1 MNASQYDWSYIRSEL
16 NPNDLAR
23 IDNRILILHN
33 SLIVEYDF
41 NGNEVNRYD
50 LKSMHNLNQVKSFEI
65 DKNENIWIFDND
77 NSIIVLDKEYQFISD
92 FTYLDIDKLNS
103 CESVSI
109 NNSDHYLC
117 SYLSQGSLGV
127 LDFIYDFKGRPT
139 YLDYYVVKQGIAS
152 DDIFIDLDVSEDKI
166 FLTTINEVNFADL
179 DSNLKLPSSWELKDS
194 HVNCLSSIFL
204 SDFFVFTNAQDN
216 TIDIMNLNDSIIQNL
231 PYSNSKFVKLFNIDA
246 SSLGLI
252 LNDEIVILEYDV
264 TINQFNVTKTFP
276 LDSSQYV
283 KGIFFNNYIFCSILN
298 QGLKI
303 IPMIGEAV
311 NVVLDTPSIDNYTS
325 IKILE
330 DNGFVAA
337 GMISEQDNSYSS
349 ILHYKDGNYFNYIP
363 ENNINSYNTNDSFNA
378 ISIDY
383 VVGNFSPSS
392 IIEMENSNIIF
403 SNSGLYPNSDRSGGV
418 VEIDLDNQQIVNIF
432 NSENTGVLG
441 GLNGIYNP
449 SWNSNYMVINQIIEN
464 NGILYI
470 VNPYNE
476 LYGKIITYY
485 NPNSQLWGGLNI
497 DEQSYYLPQEIT
509 FDKNGQIWIGFDRE
523 NNLAGDE
530 LYSSGGVRYL
540 NNNNQLVEPGNSN
553 ELVGGSNVDVLSLDI
568 CNYDN
573 LDILWVLTGSG
584 LQGYTISNNQLS
596 AVSNLDYFIESQFSK
611 GDRVKCDEN
620 SNVWVTTRHSG
631 IRVILSETSYT
642 EYWPSYIG
650 FRQSNSGL
658 LSDVV
663 YDIDFNANTGEAYI
677 STDLGISVLK
687 TPFTQFHEPDRGKY
701 DLSFSHNPFLVPK
714 NEQVA
719 ISNFPIGST
728 VKVMDLSGRLV
739 YEYKNNSFSE
749 YLWDGKDFN
758 GNYLSSG
765 IYIVISSHFENK
777 NGIGKIA
784 IIREE

>member
-1 MNASQYDWSYIRSEL
+1 LNASQYDWSYIRSEL

-23 IDNRILILHN
+23 IDNRILILYN

-103 CESVSI
+103 CKSVSI

-152 DDIFIDLDVSEDKI
+152 DDIFVDLDVSEDKI

-204 SDFFVFTNAQDN
+204 SDFFVFTNGQDN

-497 DEQSYYLPQEIT
+497 DDQSYYLPQEIT

-523 NNLAGDE
+523 NNLAGNE

-663 YDIDFNANTGEAYI
+663 YDIDFNTNTGEAYI

-765 IYIVISSHFENK
+765 IYIVTSSHFENK

>member
-1 MNASQYDWSYIRSEL
+1 M
-16 NPNDLAR
+16 
-23 IDNRILILHN
+23 
-33 SLIVEYDF
+33 IVEYDF
-41 NGNEVNRYD
+41 NGNEVSRYD
-50 LKSMHNLNQVKSFEI
+50 LKSMHNLNQVENFEI
-65 DKNENIWIFDND
+65 DINDNIWLFDND
-77 NSIIVLDKEYQFISD
+77 NSIIVLDKGYQFISD

-139 YLDYYVVKQGIAS
+139 YLDYYVVKQGIAL
-152 DDIFIDLDVSEDKI
+152 DDIFVDLDVSEDKI
-166 FLTTINEVNFADL
+166 FLTTIDEVNFADL

-194 HVNCLSSIFL
+194 YVSCLSSIFL
-204 SDFFVFTNAQDN
+204 SDFFVFTNGQDN

-231 PYSNSKFVKLFNIDA
+231 PYSNSKFVNLFNLDEN
-246 SSLGLI
+246 SLGLI
-252 LNDEIVILEYDV
+252 LNDEIVILEYDF

-283 KGIFFNNYIFCSILN
+283 KGMFFNNYIFCSVLN

-303 IPMIGEAV
+303 IPMLGEPL
-311 NVVLDTPSIDNYTS
+311 NVVLDTPSIDKYTT
-325 IKILE
+325 IKVLE
-330 DNGFVAA
+330 DDGFVAA

-349 ILHYKDGNYFNYIP
+349 ILHYKDGNYFNFIP
-363 ENNINSYNTNDSFNA
+363 ENNINSYNTNESFNA

-432 NSENTGVLG
+432 NSENTGALG

-485 NPNSQLWGGLNI
+485 NPNSELWGGLNI
-497 DEQSYYLPQEIT
+497 EDQSYYLPQEIT

-523 NNLAGDE
+523 NNLAGNE

-631 IRVILSETSYT
+631 IRVILSETGYT

-663 YDIDFNANTGEAYI
+663 YDIDFNTNTGEAYI

-765 IYIVISSHFENK
+765 IYIVTSSHFENK

>member
-16 NPNDLAR
+16 NPNDLAT

-152 DDIFIDLDVSEDKI
+152 DDIFVDLDVSEDKI
-166 FLTTINEVNFADL
+166 FLTTINEVNFADF

-194 HVNCLSSIFL
+194 YVNCLSSIFL
-204 SDFFVFTNAQDN
+204 SDFFVFTNGQDN

-497 DEQSYYLPQEIT
+497 DDQSYYLPQEIT

-523 NNLAGDE
+523 NNLAGNE

-663 YDIDFNANTGEAYI
+663 YDIDFNTNTGEAYI

-765 IYIVISSHFENK
+765 IYIVTSSHFENK

>member
-152 DDIFIDLDVSEDKI
+152 DDIFVDLDVSEDKI

-204 SDFFVFTNAQDN
+204 SDFFVFTNGQDN

-497 DEQSYYLPQEIT
+497 DDQSYYLPQEIT

-663 YDIDFNANTGEAYI
+663 YDIDFNTNTGEAYI

-765 IYIVISSHFENK
+765 IYIVTSSHFENK

>member
-23 IDNRILILHN
+23 IDNRILVLYN

-50 LKSMHNLNQVKSFEI
+50 LKSMHNLNKVESFEI
-65 DKNENIWIFDND
+65 DINENIWIFNND

-127 LDFIYDFKGRPT
+127 LDFIYDFKGRPI

-152 DDIFIDLDVSEDKI
+152 DDIFVDLDVSEDKI

-179 DSNLKLPSSWELKDS
+179 DSNLKLPSSWELNDS
-194 HVNCLSSIFL
+194 YVNCLSSIFL
-204 SDFFVFTNAQDN
+204 SDFFIFTNGQDN

-231 PYSNSKFVKLFNIDA
+231 PYSSSKFVNLFNLDA

-264 TINQFNVTKTFP
+264 TVDQFNVTKNFP

-283 KGIFFNNYIFCSILN
+283 KANFFNNYISCSILN

-303 IPMIGEAV
+303 IPMIGESMHIS
-311 NVVLDTPSIDNYTS
+311 LDTPSIDKYTS
-325 IKILE
+325 VKVLE
-330 DNGFVAA
+330 DNGLVAA
-337 GMISEQDNSYSS
+337 GMVSEEGNSYSS

-363 ENNINSYNTNDSFNA
+363 QININSYNTNEPFNA

-418 VEIDLDNQQIVNIF
+418 IEIDLDNQQIVNIF

-441 GLNGIYNP
+441 GLNGLYNP
-449 SWNSNYMVINQIIEN
+449 SWNSNYMVINQIVEN

-476 LYGKIITYY
+476 LYGKIISYY
-485 NPNSQLWGGLNI
+485 NPNSELWGGLNI
-497 DEQSYYLPQEIT
+497 EDQSYYLPQEIT

-523 NNLAGDE
+523 NNLAGNE
-530 LYSSGGVRYL
+530 LYSIGGIRYL

-584 LQGYTISNNQLS
+584 LQGYTTSNNQLS
-596 AVSNLDYFIESQFSK
+596 AVSNLDYFVESQFSK
-611 GDRVKCDEN
+611 GDRVKCDQN

-631 IRVILSETSYT
+631 VRVILSETSYT

-663 YDIDFNANTGEAYI
+663 YDIDFNTNTGEAYI

-687 TPFTQFHEPDRGKY
+687 TPFTQFNEPDRGKY
-701 DLSFSHNPFLVPK
+701 DLSFSYNPFLVPK

-728 VKVMDLSGRLV
+728 VKVMDLRGRLV

-758 GNYLSSG
+758 GNFLSSG
-765 IYIVISSHFENK
+765 IYIVTSSHPENE

-784 IIREE
+784 IIREQ

>member
-1 MNASQYDWSYIRSEL
+1 LNASQYDWSYIRSEL

-152 DDIFIDLDVSEDKI
+152 DDIFVDLDVSEDKI

-194 HVNCLSSIFL
+194 YVNCLSSIFL
-204 SDFFVFTNAQDN
+204 SDFFVFTNGQDN

-523 NNLAGDE
+523 NNLAGNE

-663 YDIDFNANTGEAYI
+663 YDIDFNTNTGEAYI

-765 IYIVISSHFENK
+765 IYIVTSSHFENK

>member
-1 MNASQYDWSYIRSEL
+1 MNANQYDWSYIRSEL
-16 NPNDLAR
+16 NSNDLAR
-23 IDNRILILHN
+23 IDNRILVLYN
-33 SLIVEYDF
+33 SMIVEYDF
-41 NGNEVNRYD
+41 NGNEVSRYD
-50 LKSMHNLNQVKSFEI
+50 LKSMHNLNQVENFEI
-65 DKNENIWIFDND
+65 DINDNIWLFDND

-139 YLDYYVVKQGIAS
+139 YLDYYVVKQGIAL
-152 DDIFIDLDVSEDKI
+152 DNIFVDLDVSEDKI
-166 FLTTINEVNFADL
+166 FLTTIDEVNFADL

-194 HVNCLSSIFL
+194 YVNCLSSIFL
-204 SDFFVFTNAQDN
+204 SDFFVFTNGQDN

-231 PYSNSKFVKLFNIDA
+231 PYSNSKFVNLFNLDA

-283 KGIFFNNYIFCSILN
+283 KGMFFNNYIFCSVLN

-303 IPMIGEAV
+303 IPIIGEPL
-311 NVVLDTPSIDNYTS
+311 NVVLDTPSIDKYTT
-325 IKILE
+325 IKVLE
-330 DNGFVAA
+330 DDGFVAA

-378 ISIDY
+378 IAIDY

-432 NSENTGVLG
+432 NSENTGALG

-485 NPNSQLWGGLNI
+485 NPNSELWGGLNI
-497 DEQSYYLPQEIT
+497 EDQSYYLPQEIT

-523 NNLAGDE
+523 NNLAGNE

-663 YDIDFNANTGEAYI
+663 YDIDFNTNTGEAYI

-765 IYIVISSHFENK
+765 IYIVTSSHFENK

>member
-50 LKSMHNLNQVKSFEI
+50 LKSMHNLNQVESFEI

-152 DDIFIDLDVSEDKI
+152 DDIFVDLDVSEDKI

-204 SDFFVFTNAQDN
+204 SDFFVFTNGQDN

-231 PYSNSKFVKLFNIDA
+231 PYSNSKFVKLFNLDA

-252 LNDEIVILEYDV
+252 LNDEIVILEYDI

-276 LDSSQYV
+276 LDYSQYV

-311 NVVLDTPSIDNYTS
+311 NVVLDTPSIDNYTT

-363 ENNINSYNTNDSFNA
+363 ENNISSYNTNDSFNA

-383 VVGNFSPSS
+383 IVGNFSPSS

-441 GLNGIYNP
+441 GLDGIYNP
-449 SWNSNYMVINQIIEN
+449 SWNSNYMVINQIIES

-476 LYGKIITYY
+476 LYGRIIAYY
-485 NPNSQLWGGLNI
+485 NPNSELWGGLNI
-497 DEQSYYLPQEIT
+497 EDQSYYLPQEIT

-523 NNLAGDE
+523 NNLAGNE

-611 GDRVKCDEN
+611 GDRVKCDQN
-620 SNVWVTTRHSG
+620 SNVWVITRHSG

-663 YDIDFNANTGEAYI
+663 YDIDFNTNTGEAYI

-765 IYIVISSHFENK
+765 IYIVTSSHFENK

>member
-1 MNASQYDWSYIRSEL
+1 LNASQYDWSYIRSEL

-152 DDIFIDLDVSEDKI
+152 DDIFVDLDVSEDKI

-194 HVNCLSSIFL
+194 YVNCLSSIFL
-204 SDFFVFTNAQDN
+204 SDFFVFTNGQDN

-497 DEQSYYLPQEIT
+497 DDQSYYLPQEIT

-523 NNLAGDE
+523 NNLAGNE

-663 YDIDFNANTGEAYI
+663 YDIDFNTNTGEAYI

-765 IYIVISSHFENK
+765 IYIVTSSHFENK

>member
-1 MNASQYDWSYIRSEL
+1 MNANQYDWSYIRSEL
-16 NPNDLAR
+16 NSNDLAR
-23 IDNRILILHN
+23 IDNRILVLYN
-33 SLIVEYDF
+33 SMIVEYDF
-41 NGNEVNRYD
+41 NGNEVSRYD
-50 LKSMHNLNQVKSFEI
+50 LKSMHNLNQVENFEI
-65 DKNENIWIFDND
+65 DINDNIWLFDND

-139 YLDYYVVKQGIAS
+139 YLDYYVVKQGIAL
-152 DDIFIDLDVSEDKI
+152 DDIFVDLDVSEDKI
-166 FLTTINEVNFADL
+166 FLTTIDEVNFADL

-194 HVNCLSSIFL
+194 YVNCLSSIFL
-204 SDFFVFTNAQDN
+204 SDFFVFTNGQDN

-231 PYSNSKFVKLFNIDA
+231 PYSNSKFVNLFNLDEN
-246 SSLGLI
+246 SLGLI

-283 KGIFFNNYIFCSILN
+283 KGMFFNNYIFCSVLN

-303 IPMIGEAV
+303 IPIIGEPL
-311 NVVLDTPSIDNYTS
+311 NVVLDTPSIDKYTT
-325 IKILE
+325 IKVLE
-330 DNGFVAA
+330 DDGFVAA

-349 ILHYKDGNYFNYIP
+349 ILHYKDGNYFNFIP
-363 ENNINSYNTNDSFNA
+363 ENNINSYNTNESFNA

-432 NSENTGVLG
+432 NSENTGALG

-485 NPNSQLWGGLNI
+485 NPNSELWGGLNI
-497 DEQSYYLPQEIT
+497 EDQSYYLPQEIT

-523 NNLAGDE
+523 NNLAGNE

-631 IRVILSETSYT
+631 IRVILSETGYT

-663 YDIDFNANTGEAYI
+663 YDIDFNTNTGEAYI

-765 IYIVISSHFENK
+765 IYIVTSSHFENK

>member
-152 DDIFIDLDVSEDKI
+152 DDIFVDLDVSEDKI

-194 HVNCLSSIFL
+194 YVNCLSSIFL
-204 SDFFVFTNAQDN
+204 SDFFVFTNGQDN

-523 NNLAGDE
+523 NNLAGNE

-663 YDIDFNANTGEAYI
+663 YDIDFNTNTGEAYI

-765 IYIVISSHFENK
+765 IYIVTSSHFENK

>member
-1 MNASQYDWSYIRSEL
+1 MNANQYDWSYIRSEL
-16 NPNDLAR
+16 NSNDLAR
-23 IDNRILILHN
+23 IDNRILVLYN
-33 SLIVEYDF
+33 SMIVEYDF
-41 NGNEVNRYD
+41 NGNEVSRYD
-50 LKSMHNLNQVKSFEI
+50 LKSMHNLNQVENFEI
-65 DKNENIWIFDND
+65 DINDNIWLFDND

-103 CESVSI
+103 CKSVSI

-139 YLDYYVVKQGIAS
+139 YLDYYVVKQGIAL
-152 DDIFIDLDVSEDKI
+152 DDIFVDLDVSEDKI
-166 FLTTINEVNFADL
+166 FLTTIDEVNFADL

-194 HVNCLSSIFL
+194 YVSCLSSIFL
-204 SDFFVFTNAQDN
+204 SDFFVFTNGQDN

-231 PYSNSKFVKLFNIDA
+231 PYSNSKFVNLFNLDEN
-246 SSLGLI
+246 SLGLI

-276 LDSSQYV
+276 LDSSQYI
-283 KGIFFNNYIFCSILN
+283 KGMFFNNYIFCSVLN

-303 IPMIGEAV
+303 IPMLGEPL
-311 NVVLDTPSIDNYTS
+311 NVVLDTPSIDKYTT
-325 IKILE
+325 IKVLE
-330 DNGFVAA
+330 DDGFVAA

-349 ILHYKDGNYFNYIP
+349 ILHYKDGNYFNFIP
-363 ENNINSYNTNDSFNA
+363 ENNINSYNTNESFNA

-432 NSENTGVLG
+432 NSENTGALG

-485 NPNSQLWGGLNI
+485 NPNSELWGGLNI
-497 DEQSYYLPQEIT
+497 EDQSYYLPQEIT

-523 NNLAGDE
+523 NNLAGNE

-663 YDIDFNANTGEAYI
+663 YDIDFNTNTGEAYI

-765 IYIVISSHFENK
+765 IYIVTSSHFENK

>member
-23 IDNRILILHN
+23 IDNRILVLYN

-50 LKSMHNLNQVKSFEI
+50 LKSMHNLNKVESFEI
-65 DKNENIWIFDND
+65 DINENIWIFDND
-77 NSIIVLDKEYQFISD
+77 NSIIVLDKEYQLISD

-152 DDIFIDLDVSEDKI
+152 DDIFVDLDVSENKI
-166 FLTTINEVNFADL
+166 LLTTTNEVNFADL
-179 DSNLKLPSSWELKDS
+179 DSNLKLPSSWEIKDS
-194 HVNCLSSIFL
+194 YENCLSSIFL
-204 SDFFVFTNAQDN
+204 SDFFVFTNGQDN

-231 PYSNSKFVKLFNIDA
+231 PYSNSKFVNLFNLDA

-252 LNDEIVILEYDV
+252 LNDEIVILEYDDTV
-264 TINQFNVTKTFP
+264 NQFHVTKTFP

-283 KGIFFNNYIFCSILN
+283 KGIFFNNYISCSILN

-303 IPMIGEAV
+303 IPMIGEPVHVA
-311 NVVLDTPSIDNYTS
+311 LDTPSIDKYTS
-325 IKILE
+325 IKVLE
-330 DNGFVAA
+330 DNGLVAA
-337 GMISEQDNSYSS
+337 GMVSEQDNSYSS
-349 ILHYKDGNYFNYIP
+349 VLHYKDGNYFNYIP
-363 ENNINSYNTNDSFNA
+363 QININSYNTNEPFNA
-378 ISIDY
+378 IPIDY

-418 VEIDLDNQQIVNIF
+418 IEIDLDNQQIVNIF

-441 GLNGIYNP
+441 GLNGVYNP
-449 SWNSNYMVINQIIEN
+449 SWNSNYMVINQIVEN

-476 LYGKIITYY
+476 LYGKIISYY
-485 NPNSQLWGGLNI
+485 NPNSELWGGLNI
-497 DEQSYYLPQEIT
+497 EDQSYYLPQEIT

-523 NNLAGDE
+523 NNLAGNE
-530 LYSSGGVRYL
+530 LYSSGGIRYL
-540 NNNNQLVEPGNSN
+540 NNNNQLVEPGNSS

-573 LDILWVLTGSG
+573 LDILWILTGSG

-631 IRVILSETSYT
+631 VRVILSETSYT

-663 YDIDFNANTGEAYI
+663 YDIDFNTNTGEAYI
-677 STDLGISVLK
+677 GTDLGISVLK
-687 TPFTQFHEPDRGKY
+687 TPFTQFRQPDRGKY

-749 YLWDGKDFN
+749 YLWDGKDIN
-758 GNYLSSG
+758 GNFLSSG
-765 IYIVISSHFENK
+765 IYIVTSSHPENK

-784 IIREE
+784 IIREQ

>member
-1 MNASQYDWSYIRSEL
+1 MNANQYDWSYIRSEL
-16 NPNDLAR
+16 NSNDLAR
-23 IDNRILILHN
+23 IDNRILVLYN
-33 SLIVEYDF
+33 SMIVEYDF
-41 NGNEVNRYD
+41 NGNEVSRYD
-50 LKSMHNLNQVKSFEI
+50 LKSMHNLNQVENFEI
-65 DKNENIWIFDND
+65 DINDNIWLFDND

-139 YLDYYVVKQGIAS
+139 YLDYYVVKQGIAM
-152 DDIFIDLDVSEDKI
+152 DDIFVDLDVSEDKI
-166 FLTTINEVNFADL
+166 FLTTIDEVNFADL

-194 HVNCLSSIFL
+194 YVNCLSSIFL
-204 SDFFVFTNAQDN
+204 SDFFVFTNGQDN

-231 PYSNSKFVKLFNIDA
+231 PFSNSKFVNLFNLDEN
-246 SSLGLI
+246 SLGLI

-283 KGIFFNNYIFCSILN
+283 KGMFFNNYIFCSVLN

-303 IPMIGEAV
+303 IPMLGEPL
-311 NVVLDTPSIDNYTS
+311 NVVLDTPSIDKYTT
-325 IKILE
+325 IKVLE
-330 DNGFVAA
+330 DDGFVAA

-349 ILHYKDGNYFNYIP
+349 ILHYKDGNYFNFIP
-363 ENNINSYNTNDSFNA
+363 ENNINSYNTNESFNA

-432 NSENTGVLG
+432 NSENTGALG

-485 NPNSQLWGGLNI
+485 NPNSELWGGLNI
-497 DEQSYYLPQEIT
+497 EDQSYYLPQEIT

-523 NNLAGDE
+523 NNLAGNE

-663 YDIDFNANTGEAYI
+663 YDIDFNTNTGEAYI

-765 IYIVISSHFENK
+765 IYIVTSSHFENK

>member
-1 MNASQYDWSYIRSEL
+1 MNANQYDWSYIRSEL

-23 IDNRILILHN
+23 IDNRILVLYN

-50 LKSMHNLNQVKSFEI
+50 LKSMHNLNQVESFEVDI
-65 DKNENIWIFDND
+65 NDNIWIFDND

-103 CESVSI
+103 CESVII
-109 NNSDHYLC
+109 NNSDHHLC
-117 SYLSQGSLGV
+117 SYISQGSLGV
-127 LDFIYDFKGRPT
+127 LDFIYDSKGRPT
-139 YLDYYVVKQGIAS
+139 YSDYYVVKQGIVS
-152 DDIFIDLDVSEDKI
+152 DDIFVDLDVSEDKI

-194 HVNCLSSIFL
+194 YFNCLSSIFL
-204 SDFFVFTNAQDN
+204 SDFFVFTNGQDN

-231 PYSNSKFVKLFNIDA
+231 PYSSNKFVNLFNLDA

-264 TINQFNVTKTFP
+264 TANQFNVIKNLS

-283 KGIFFNNYIFCSILN
+283 KAIFFNNYISCSILN

-303 IPMIGEAV
+303 IPTIGEPMHIA
-311 NVVLDTPSIDNYTS
+311 LDTPSIDKYTS
-325 IKILE
+325 IKVLE
-330 DNGFVAA
+330 DNGLVAA
-337 GMISEQDNSYSS
+337 GMVSEEDNSYSS

-363 ENNINSYNTNDSFNA
+363 QNNINNYNTNEPFNA

-392 IIEMENSNIIF
+392 IVEIENSNIIF

-418 VEIDLDNQQIVNIF
+418 IEINLDSQQIVNIF

-441 GLNGIYNP
+441 GLNGVYNP
-449 SWNSNYMVINQIIEN
+449 SWNSNYMVINQIVEN

-476 LYGKIITYY
+476 LYGKIISYY
-485 NPNSQLWGGLNI
+485 NPNSELWGGLNV
-497 DEQSYYLPQEIT
+497 ENQSYFLPQEIT

-523 NNLAGDE
+523 NNLAGNE
-530 LYSSGGVRYL
+530 LYSSGGIRYL
-540 NNNNQLVEPGNSN
+540 NNNNQLVEPGNTN

-568 CNYDN
+568 CSYDN

-596 AVSNLDYFIESQFSK
+596 AVSNLDYFVESQFSK
-611 GDRVKCDEN
+611 GDRIKCDLN
-620 SNVWVTTRHSG
+620 SNIWVTTRHSG
-631 IRVILSETSYT
+631 VRVILSETSYT

-663 YDIDFNANTGEAYI
+663 YDIDFNVNTGEAYI
-677 STDLGISVLK
+677 STDLGISILK
-687 TPFTQFHEPDRGKY
+687 TPFTKFHEPDRGKY

-728 VKVMDLSGRLV
+728 VKVMDLRGRLV

-749 YLWDGKDFN
+749 YLWDGKDIN
-758 GNYLSSG
+758 GNFLNSG
-765 IYIVISSHFENK
+765 IYIVTSTHPDNK
-777 NGIGKIA
+777 NGLGKIA
-784 IIREE
+784 IIREK

>member
-152 DDIFIDLDVSEDKI
+152 DDIFVDLDVSEDKI

-204 SDFFVFTNAQDN
+204 SDFFVFTNGQDN

-497 DEQSYYLPQEIT
+497 DDQSYYLPQEIT

-523 NNLAGDE
+523 NNLAGNE

-663 YDIDFNANTGEAYI
+663 YDIDFNTNTGEAYI

-765 IYIVISSHFENK
+765 IYIVTSSHFENK

>member
-23 IDNRILILHN
+23 IDNRILILYN

-41 NGNEVNRYD
+41 NGNEINRYD
-50 LKSMHNLNQVKSFEI
+50 LKSMHNLNQVESFEI

-152 DDIFIDLDVSEDKI
+152 DDIFVDLDVSEDKI
-166 FLTTINEVNFADL
+166 FLTTTNEVNFADL
-179 DSNLKLPSSWELKDS
+179 DSNLKLPSSWELKDY

-204 SDFFVFTNAQDN
+204 SDFFVFTNGQDN

-231 PYSNSKFVKLFNIDA
+231 PYSNSKFVKLFNLDA

-252 LNDEIVILEYDV
+252 LNDEIVVLEYDV

-276 LDSSQYV
+276 LDSSQYI

-303 IPMIGEAV
+303 IPMLGEAV

-349 ILHYKDGNYFNYIP
+349 ILHFKDGNYFNYIP

-403 SNSGLYPNSDRSGGV
+403 SNSGLYPNSDKSGGV

-485 NPNSQLWGGLNI
+485 NPISELWGGLNI
-497 DEQSYYLPQEIT
+497 EDQSYYLPQEIT

-523 NNLAGDE
+523 NNLAGNE
-530 LYSSGGVRYL
+530 LYSSGGDRYL

-663 YDIDFNANTGEAYI
+663 YDIDFNTNTGEAYI

-714 NEQVA
+714 NEQVP

-728 VKVMDLSGRLV
+728 VKVMDLSCRLV

-765 IYIVISSHFENK
+765 IYIVTSSHFENK

>member
-152 DDIFIDLDVSEDKI
+152 DDIFVDLDVSEDKI

-204 SDFFVFTNAQDN
+204 SDFFVFTNGQDN

-663 YDIDFNANTGEAYI
+663 YDIDFNTNTGEAYI

-765 IYIVISSHFENK
+765 IYIVTSSHFENK

>member
-152 DDIFIDLDVSEDKI
+152 DDIFVDLDVSEDKI

-204 SDFFVFTNAQDN
+204 SDFFVFTNGQDN

-497 DEQSYYLPQEIT
+497 DDQSYYLPQEIT

-568 CNYDN
+568 CNSDN

-663 YDIDFNANTGEAYI
+663 YDIDFNTNTGEAYI

>member
-1 MNASQYDWSYIRSEL
+1 MNANQYDWSYIRSEL

-23 IDNRILILHN
+23 IDNRILVLYN

-50 LKSMHNLNQVKSFEI
+50 LKSMHNLNQVESFEVDI
-65 DKNENIWIFDND
+65 NDNIWIFDND

-103 CESVSI
+103 CESVII
-109 NNSDHYLC
+109 NNSDHHLC
-117 SYLSQGSLGV
+117 SYISQGSLGV
-127 LDFIYDFKGRPT
+127 LDFIYDSKGRPT
-139 YLDYYVVKQGIAS
+139 YSDYYVVKQGIVS
-152 DDIFIDLDVSEDKI
+152 DDIFVDLDVSEDKI

-194 HVNCLSSIFL
+194 YFNCLSSIFL
-204 SDFFVFTNAQDN
+204 SDFFVFTNGQDN

-231 PYSNSKFVKLFNIDA
+231 PYSSNKFVNLFNLDA

-264 TINQFNVTKTFP
+264 TANQFNVIKNLS

-283 KGIFFNNYIFCSILN
+283 KAIFFNNYISCSILN

-303 IPMIGEAV
+303 IPTIGEPMHIA
-311 NVVLDTPSIDNYTS
+311 LDTPSIDKYTS
-325 IKILE
+325 IKVLE
-330 DNGFVAA
+330 DNGLVAA
-337 GMISEQDNSYSS
+337 GMVSEEDNSYSS

-363 ENNINSYNTNDSFNA
+363 QNNINNYNTNEPFNA

-392 IIEMENSNIIF
+392 IVEIENSNIIF

-418 VEIDLDNQQIVNIF
+418 IEINLDSQQIVNIF

-441 GLNGIYNP
+441 GLNGVYNP
-449 SWNSNYMVINQIIEN
+449 SWNSNYMVINQIVEN

-476 LYGKIITYY
+476 LYGKIISYY
-485 NPNSQLWGGLNI
+485 NPNSELWGGLNV
-497 DEQSYYLPQEIT
+497 ENQSYFLPQEIT

-523 NNLAGDE
+523 NNLAGNE
-530 LYSSGGVRYL
+530 LYSSGGIRYL
-540 NNNNQLVEPGNSN
+540 NNNNQLVEPGNTN

-568 CNYDN
+568 CSYDN

-596 AVSNLDYFIESQFSK
+596 AVSNLDYFVESQFSK
-611 GDRVKCDEN
+611 GDRIKCDLN
-620 SNVWVTTRHSG
+620 SNIWVTTRHSG
-631 IRVILSETSYT
+631 VRVILSETSYT

-663 YDIDFNANTGEAYI
+663 YDIDFNTNTGEAYI
-677 STDLGISVLK
+677 ATDLGISVLK
-687 TPFTQFHEPDRGKY
+687 TPFTQFNEPDRGKY

-728 VKVMDLSGRLV
+728 VKVMDLRGRLV

-749 YLWDGKDFN
+749 YLWDGKDIN
-758 GNYLSSG
+758 GNFLNSG
-765 IYIVISSHFENK
+765 IYIVTSTHPDNK
-777 NGIGKIA
+777 NGLGKIA
-784 IIREE
+784 IIREK

>member
-152 DDIFIDLDVSEDKI
+152 DDIFVDLDVSEDKI

-194 HVNCLSSIFL
+194 LVNCLSSIFL
-204 SDFFVFTNAQDN
+204 SDFFVFTNGQDN

-231 PYSNSKFVKLFNIDA
+231 PYSNSKFVNLFNLDA

-264 TINQFNVTKTFP
+264 IVNQFNVTKTFP

-392 IIEMENSNIIF
+392 IIEMENSNIVF

-497 DEQSYYLPQEIT
+497 DDQSYYLPQEIT

-523 NNLAGDE
+523 NNLAGNE

-540 NNNNQLVEPGNSN
+540 NNNNQLVEPGNSS

-663 YDIDFNANTGEAYI
+663 YDIDFNTNTGEAYI

-687 TPFTQFHEPDRGKY
+687 TPFTKFHEPDRGKY

-765 IYIVISSHFENK
+765 IYIVTSSHFENK

>member
-152 DDIFIDLDVSEDKI
+152 DDIFVDLDVSEDKI

-194 HVNCLSSIFL
+194 YVNCLSSIFL
-204 SDFFVFTNAQDN
+204 SDFFVFTNGQDN

-264 TINQFNVTKTFP
+264 TINQFNVTKIFP

-497 DEQSYYLPQEIT
+497 DDQSYYLPQEIT

-523 NNLAGDE
+523 NNLAGNE

-663 YDIDFNANTGEAYI
+663 YDIDFNTNTGEAYI

-765 IYIVISSHFENK
+765 IYIVTSSHFENK

>member
-23 IDNRILILHN
+23 IDNRILILYN

-41 NGNEVNRYD
+41 NGNEINRYD
-50 LKSMHNLNQVKSFEI
+50 LKSMHNLNQVESFEI

-152 DDIFIDLDVSEDKI
+152 DDIFVDLDVSEDKI

-204 SDFFVFTNAQDN
+204 SDFFVFTNGQDN

-231 PYSNSKFVKLFNIDA
+231 PYSNSKFVKLFNLDA

-252 LNDEIVILEYDV
+252 LNDEIVVLEYDV

-276 LDSSQYV
+276 LDSSQYI

-349 ILHYKDGNYFNYIP
+349 ILHFKDGNYFNYIP

-485 NPNSQLWGGLNI
+485 NPNSELWGGLNI
-497 DEQSYYLPQEIT
+497 EDQSYYLPQEIT

-523 NNLAGDE
+523 NNLAGNE

-663 YDIDFNANTGEAYI
+663 YDIDFNTNTGEAYI

-765 IYIVISSHFENK
+765 IYIVTSSHFENK

>member
-1 MNASQYDWSYIRSEL
+1 MNANQYDWSYIRSEL

-23 IDNRILILHN
+23 IDNRILVLYN

-41 NGNEVNRYD
+41 NGIEVNRYD
-50 LKSMHNLNQVKSFEI
+50 LKSMHNLNQVESFEI
-65 DKNENIWIFDND
+65 DINENIWIFDND
-77 NSIIVLDKEYQFISD
+77 NSIIVLDKEYQLISD

-152 DDIFIDLDVSEDKI
+152 DDIFVDLDVSEDKI

-179 DSNLKLPSSWELKDS
+179 DSNLKLPSSWEVKDYYM
-194 HVNCLSSIFL
+194 NCLSSIFL
-204 SDFFVFTNAQDN
+204 SDFFVFTNGQDN
-216 TIDIMNLNDSIIQNL
+216 TIDIMNLNGSIILNL
-231 PYSNSKFVKLFNIDA
+231 PYSSSKFVNLFNLDA

-252 LNDEIVILEYDV
+252 LNDEIAILEYDITV
-264 TINQFNVTKTFP
+264 NQFNITKTFP
-276 LDSSQYV
+276 LDSSRYV
-283 KGIFFNNYIFCSILN
+283 KGFFFNDYIFCSILN

-303 IPMIGEAV
+303 IPMIGKTV
-311 NVVLDTPSIDNYTS
+311 NVVLDTPSIDKYTS
-325 IKILE
+325 IKVLE
-330 DNGFVAA
+330 NNGFVAA

-349 ILHYKDGNYFNYIP
+349 ILHYKDGKYFNYIP
-363 ENNINSYNTNDSFNA
+363 ENNINSYNTNESFNG

-403 SNSGLYPNSDRSGGV
+403 SNSGLFPNSDRSGGV
-418 VEIDLDNQQIVNIF
+418 VEIDLNNQQIVNIF

-441 GLNGIYNP
+441 GLNGVYNP
-449 SWNSNYMVINQIIEN
+449 SWNSNYMVINQIVEN

-476 LYGKIITYY
+476 LYSKIITYY
-485 NPNSQLWGGLNI
+485 NPNSELWGGLNI
-497 DEQSYYLPQEIT
+497 EDQPYYLPQEIT

-523 NNLAGDE
+523 NNLAGNE
-530 LYSSGGVRYL
+530 LYSNGGIRYL

-553 ELVGGSNVDVLSLDI
+553 ELLGGSNVDVLSLDI

-573 LDILWVLTGSG
+573 LDILWVLTASG
-584 LQGYTISNNQLS
+584 LQGYTILNNQLS
-596 AVSNLDYFIESQFSK
+596 AISNLDYFIESQFSK

-642 EYWPSYIG
+642 EYWPSYMG

-663 YDIDFNANTGEAYI
+663 YDIDFNTNTGEAYI
-677 STDLGISVLK
+677 GTDLGITVLK
-687 TPFTQFHEPDRGKY
+687 TPFTQFQEPNRGKY

-728 VKVMDLSGRLV
+728 VKVMDLRGRLV

-749 YLWDGKDFN
+749 YLWDGKNFN

-765 IYIVISSHFENK
+765 IYIVTSSHSENK

>member
-1 MNASQYDWSYIRSEL
+1 MHASQYDWSYIRSEL
-16 NPNDLAR
+16 NPNDLDR
-23 IDNRILILHN
+23 IDNRILVLYN

-41 NGNEVNRYD
+41 NGSEANRYD
-50 LKSMHNLNQVKSFEI
+50 LKRMHNLSQVKSFEI
-65 DKNENIWIFDND
+65 DIYDNIWLFDND

-92 FTYLDIDKLNS
+92 FSYLDIDQLNN
-103 CESVSI
+103 CKSVSV
-109 NNSDHYLC
+109 NNSNHYLC
-117 SYLSQGSLGV
+117 SYLDQGSLGI
-127 LDFIYDFKGRPT
+127 LDFIYDFQGRPT
-139 YLDYYVVKQGIAS
+139 YLDYYVVKQGISS
-152 DDIFIDLDVSEDKI
+152 DDIFVDLDVSEDKI
-166 FLTTINEVNFADL
+166 LLTTANEVNIANL
-179 DSNLKLPSSWELKDS
+179 DSNLKLPSSWELEDS
-194 HVNCLSSIFL
+194 YVNCLSSIFL
-204 SDFFVFTNAQDN
+204 SDFFVFTSGQNN
-216 TIDIMNLNDSIIQNL
+216 TIDIMDLNNSLIQNL
-231 PYSNSKFVKLFNIDA
+231 PYSNSKFVNLFKLDA

-264 TINQFNVTKTFP
+264 AVGQFNATKTFSI
-276 LDSSQYV
+276 DSSKYL
-283 KGIFFNNYIFCSILN
+283 KANFFNNYIFCSILN

-303 IPMIGEAV
+303 IPILGEPVHVAI
-311 NVVLDTPSIDNYTS
+311 DTPSIDKYTT
-325 IKILE
+325 IKVLE

-337 GMISEQDNSYSS
+337 GMVTGEDDSYSS
-349 ILHYKDGNYFNYIP
+349 TLHYEDGTYYNYIP
-363 ENNINSYNTNDSFNA
+363 QNNINSYNINEPFNA

-383 VVGNFSPSS
+383 AVGNFSPSS
-392 IIEMENSNIIF
+392 IIEIENSNIIF
-403 SNSGLYPNSDRSGGV
+403 SNSGLYPDGDSNGGV
-418 VEIDLDNQQIVNIF
+418 IQIDLNNQEIVNIF

-441 GLNGIYNP
+441 GLNGIYNQT
-449 SWNSNYMVINQIIEN
+449 WNSNYMVINQIIEN

-476 LYGKIITYY
+476 LYGKIISYY
-485 NPNSQLWGGLNI
+485 NPNSGIWGGLNI
-497 DEQSYYLPQEIT
+497 SNQSYYLPQEIT

-523 NNLAGDE
+523 NNLAGNE
-530 LYSSGGVRYL
+530 LYSSGGIRYL

-573 LDILWVLTGSG
+573 LDILWVLTASG
-584 LQGYTISNNQLS
+584 LQGYTISDNQLS

-658 LSDVV
+658 LSDIV
-663 YDIDFNANTGEAYI
+663 YDIDFNTNTGEAYI
-677 STDLGISVLK
+677 STELGISVLK
-687 TPFTQFHEPDRGKY
+687 TPFTQFRQPDKGKY
-701 DLSFSHNPFLVPK
+701 DISFSHNPFLVPK

-728 VKVMDLSGRLV
+728 VKVFDLRGRLV

-749 YLWDGKDFN
+749 YLWDGKDIN

-765 IYIVISSHFENK
+765 IYIVTSSHSENK

-784 IIREE
+784 IIREN

>member
-152 DDIFIDLDVSEDKI
+152 DDIFVDLDVSEDKI

-194 HVNCLSSIFL
+194 YVNCLSSIFL
-204 SDFFVFTNAQDN
+204 SDFFVFTNGQDN

-497 DEQSYYLPQEIT
+497 DDQSYYLPQEIT

-523 NNLAGDE
+523 NNLAGNE

-663 YDIDFNANTGEAYI
+663 YDIDFNTNTGEAYI

-765 IYIVISSHFENK
+765 IYIVTSSHFENK